1 MKKEH
6 ILEMFELLNIKD
18 VTSKTQK
25 KNSTHVFEI
34 PFETYGGTRI
44 RLATYKSGTIR
55 NVNGCS
61 CCYQLNPT
69 KTEACDGAQYLWKRK
84 IRIPITSHEG
94 RLEFLLKFIIRNYY
108 KKQHTITKWKTY
120 THEPNISV
128 TVNGHKYRIQ

>member
-25 KNSTHVFEI
+25 KNGTHVFEI
-34 PFETYGGTRI
+34 PFETYGGKKI
-44 RLATYKSGTIR
+44 RLATYKSGSVR
-55 NVNGCS
+55 NVNGCYS
-61 CCYQLNPT
+61 CYQLNPT
-69 KTEACDGAQYLWKRK
+69 KIVPYNGKYIFNQTV
-84 IRIPITSHEG
+84 RIPITSHEE
-94 RLEFLLKFIIRNYY
+94 RLEFLFKFIIRNYY

-128 TVNGHKYRIQ
+128 TVNGHRYNIQ

>member
-61 CCYQLNPT
+61 RCYQLNPT
-69 KTEACDGAQYLWKRK
+69 KLEKWQNTDFDHKV
-84 IRIPITSHEG
+84 RIPITSHEG
-94 RLEFLLKFIIRNYY
+94 RLEFLLKFVIRNYY

-128 TVNGHKYRIQ
+128 TVNGHRYNIQ